1 MPNLSEIY
9 FVTYGSVFG
18 NDIRPEVQA
27 FMDKFK
33 AKFNKMPV
41 TSHAITGYSVIEA
54 WSRAVERAGTFDTDK
69 VRDALQTFKDEPL
82 LAGPDHLHRRSAYQ
96 HAARPAADRSEG
108 RQDRQC
114 HPGGARGEDAA
125 IVRRHCRSDVW
136 GGPRMTSTAV
146 AREIATAS
154 ALETADVVVN
164 FQGLRAI
171 DRVSLRLDSGE
182 MLGLIGPNGA
192 GKTTLVNVLTGFQEA
207 DSGSVHLGGEDIGR
221 WMPHE
226 RSRRGLVRTFQNV
239 LPFAGL
245 TALENVEAGA
255 MATGLG
261 RAGARRRAMEVLDW
275 LGLAARAHR
284 KVDTLPFGE
293 ERRVGIARAVAMAPQ
308 FLLMDE
314 PAAGLNDAECEDLKL
329 VVGRIR
335 RELGL
340 RHPADRAPHVAD
352 LRALRPHP
360 GAAAGAHHRHRP
372 AG

>member
-1 MPNLSEIY
+1 
-9 FVTYGSVFG
+9 
-18 NDIRPEVQA
+18 
-27 FMDKFK
+27 
-33 AKFNKMPV
+33 
-41 TSHAITGYSVIEA
+41 
-54 WSRAVERAGTFDTDK
+54 
-69 VRDALQTFKDEPL
+69 
-82 LAGPDHLHRRSAYQ
+82 
-96 HAARPAADRSEG
+96 
-108 RQDRQC
+108 
-114 HPGGARGEDAA
+114 
-125 IVRRHCRSDVW
+125 
-136 GGPRMTSTAV
+136 MTSTAV
-146 AREIATAS
+146 AREIATAP

-182 MLGLIGPNGA
+182 VLGLIGPNGA

-207 DSGSVHLGGEDIGR
+207 DSGSVHLGGQDIGR
-221 WMPHE
+221 WLPHE

-255 MATGLG
+255 MATGVG

-314 PAAGLNDAECEDLKL
+314 PAAGLNDAECDDLKL

-335 RELGL
+335 RELACGILLIEHRMSLIFALCDRIHVLQQGRTIAIGL
-340 RHPADRAPHVAD
+340 PDEIRND
-352 LRALRPHP
+352 
-360 GAAAGAHHRHRP
+360 AAVRQAYLGEEP
-372 AG
+372 V